1 MGRSNVLAFDDKRLK
16 RISKKLQKADRQK
29 RFLSTDEL
37 IKAATVDFSKV
48 KNARERL
55 ELSLQIIDNALPIA
69 EGLFRLRPSQSNS
82 YALGAMIDR
91 MQSLTDQLEAKVDY
105 EVLTDQCVK
114 EVIYPII
121 ESLVL
126 ELGKTIRAELKSL
139 GEDLKVKDKRRVKE
153 SFDSMYRGYGKLTQK
168 KSKKIAKDLLKFLK
182 RR

>member
-1 MGRSNVLAFDDKRLK
+1 M
-16 RISKKLQKADRQK
+16 
-29 RFLSTDEL
+29 
-37 IKAATVDFSKV
+37 
-48 KNARERL
+48 
-55 ELSLQIIDNALPIA
+55 
-69 EGLFRLRPSQSNS
+69 
-82 YALGAMIDR
+82 
-91 MQSLTDQLEAKVDY
+91 
-105 EVLTDQCVK
+105 CK